1 MRVRNRLGSRIARV
15 PVSYYDFVLFAVPL
29 VLLAGL
35 VAVAVFSIP
44 LHVGITVSGI
54 VSVAVLA
61 DAMFV
66 RPPSNRPPSGRSA

>member
-1 MRVRNRLGSRIARV
+1 MRVRNRFGSRIARV

-35 VAVAVFSIP
+35 VAAATLPIP

-54 VSVAVLA
+54 VSVVVLA

-66 RPPSNRPPSGRSA
+66 RPPSNRPPNGRSA